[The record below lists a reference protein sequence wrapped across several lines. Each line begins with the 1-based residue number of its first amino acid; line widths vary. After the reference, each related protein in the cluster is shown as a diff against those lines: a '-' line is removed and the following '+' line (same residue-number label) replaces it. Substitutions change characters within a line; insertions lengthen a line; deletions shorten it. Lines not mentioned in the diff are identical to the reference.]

1 MNVDE
6 IFCYLLVA
14 MATRHPDGEN
24 CINMVFLI
32 GSVMS
37 SVCK

>member
-24 CINMVFLI
+24 CINGVFDWQCHEQC
-32 GSVMS
+32 V
-37 SVCK
+37 